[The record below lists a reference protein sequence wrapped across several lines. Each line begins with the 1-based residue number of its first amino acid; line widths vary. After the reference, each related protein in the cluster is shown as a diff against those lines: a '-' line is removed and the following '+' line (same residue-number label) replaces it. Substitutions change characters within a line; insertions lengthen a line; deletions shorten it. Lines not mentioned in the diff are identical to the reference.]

1 MQTQDSTPKNQALSS
16 ALSPEQGPKKGES
29 DNKNG
34 NQTSIPEIQ
43 RPTKPSEEQPG
54 RETPEQGGSRETKKD
69 RGLADFVP
77 RKRNNQT
84 DEEGFYFPR
93 R

>member
-1 MQTQDSTPKNQALSS
+1 MPYFLTHKQTNKIMQNQDSTQQN
-16 ALSPEQGPKKGES
+16 
-29 DNKNG
+29 
-34 NQTSIPEIQ
+34 NQTSIPEIP
-43 RPTKPSEEQPG
+43 RPTKPSEEQSG
-54 RETPEQGGSRETKKD
+54 TETPEQGGSRETKKD

-77 RKRNNQT
+77 RKRNNQS

>member
-1 MQTQDSTPKNQALSS
+1 MQNQDSTKQNQPLSS
-16 ALSPEQGPKKGES
+16 ALSPEQGNNES
-29 DNKNG
+29 KDANQKNG
-34 NQTSIPEIQ
+34 
-43 RPTKPSEEQPG
+43 
-54 RETPEQGGSRETKKD
+54 TKKD

-77 RKRNNQT
+77 RKRNNES

>member
-1 MQTQDSTPKNQALSS
+1 MQNQDSTQQN
-16 ALSPEQGPKKGES
+16 
-29 DNKNG
+29 

-43 RPTKPSEEQPG
+43 RPTKPSEEQSG
-54 RETPEQGGSRETKKD
+54 RETPEQGGGRETKKE
-69 RGLADFVP
+69 RGLGDFLP
-77 RKRNNQT
+77 RKRNNQS

>member
-1 MQTQDSTPKNQALSS
+1 MQNQDSTPKNQALSS
-16 ALSPEQGPKKGES
+16 ALSSEQGPEQGKNDS
-29 DNKNG
+29 KNG
-34 NQTSIPEIQ
+34 NKTSIPEIP

-54 RETPEQGGSRETKKD
+54 TETPEQGGSRETKKD

-77 RKRNNQT
+77 RKRNNQS

>member
-1 MQTQDSTPKNQALSS
+1 MQNQDSTKQNQPLSS
-16 ALSPEQGPKKGES
+16 ALSPEKGNNES
-29 DNKNG
+29 KDANQTDGTQKDSH
-34 NQTSIPEIQ
+34 QTSIPEIP
-43 RPTKPSEEQPG
+43 RPTKPSEEQSG
-54 RETPEQGGSRETKKD
+54 TQTKKD

-77 RKRNNQT
+77 RKRNNES